1 MTQYTHPKPWHDESW
16 AGENKVKQQ
25 MVSAGAGILGNGS
38 PQTQSGNN
46 TQAAAINLM
55 CDPDPPLPRDP
66 VLN

>member
-1 MTQYTHPKPWHDESW
+1 
-16 AGENKVKQQ
+16 